1 MKKLLSMIGIGLLMA
16 SCIKESVDNPIGGGS
31 AAPVIEKAYY
41 IVGGASGDWAET
53 AASKALK
60 FNHSG
65 KDVYEDPVFSIV
77 IDAAEGDTWFA
88 IGDDE
93 ACDAIANDNEWDKL
107 FGTTL
112 GNGKS
117 GTSGSLDR
125 RMNLS
130 DDGSFCVPAGHKK
143 IRVVINMMDYTY
155 EITPLDF
162 GEFFYEIGNE
172 SGWGISHALYDPASD
187 GTYSGFYYL
196 DGEYKFKPNADNWD
210 DDLEYVDG
218 TITSGTLSPSGDS
231 NCPDPGAGFYKIDL
245 DAGALT
251 FNLTKIESVSIIGG
265 FNDWSGD
272 VEMTYNSAEGC
283 WEVTTDAVSGEFK
296 FRANHD
302 WGINWGGDVKGL
314 TQDGANISINPGT
327 YTFKLYLSYDGAHH
341 VTIQPDL
348 NIADNIIGKWMYA
361 ERNGQPMVTNRK
373 TVYTF
378 VSPTKAY
385 MSASLNTIPEL
396 GSQWNDHI
404 EVDVAI
410 NGNKMTLI
418 SHPDERMTVVDESII
433 TNIGNSDFTANSK
446 VTFTV
451 DGVVVRTGEYNI
463 LYEKVP
469 TDYSAAVLGLWECT
483 GLSGI
488 ETYNDANARLEF
500 FDDGTYNYW
509 RKNDAGEWETVA
521 SREFQDY
528 FVDGTLLVTRWKNQG
543 EDELREWWEIDNISD
558 EKMVWTALRQNT
570 DGSTIQQEMT
580 WKKIGQK

>member
-16 SCIKESVDNPIGGGS
+16 SCIKENVDIPIGGGS
-31 AAPVIEKAYY
+31 AVPVIEEAYY
-41 IVGGASGDWAET
+41 IVGGASGDWAGT

-65 KDVYEDPVFSIV
+65 KDVYDDPVFSIV

-93 ACDAIANDNEWDKL
+93 ACDAIVNDNEWDKL
-107 FGTTL
+107 FGTTS
-112 GNGKS
+112 GNGNS

-125 RMNLS
+125 RMNLF

-172 SGWGISHALYDPASD
+172 SGWGISHALYGPASD

-218 TITSGTLSPSGDS
+218 TTTSGTLSPSGDS

-558 EKMVWTALRQNT
+558 DKMVWTALRQNT